1 MSSHQLG
8 DYLIVH
14 GFDAIAEAVDAL
26 TQRNA
31 GKRNRQYHW
40 IAAGAVDEEGA
51 FYFNPANPTAS
62 SMYRHGESR
71 FDTIGE
77 QEVRKAQV
85 RRLARPLRVR
95 TVWALGAAAGA
106 SSARNGGIGLS
117 FRLPSPAAV

>member
-1 MSSHQLG
+1 MAQLG

-26 TQRNA
+26 TQRNV
-31 GKRNRQYHW
+31 GKRDHHYHW

-77 QEVRKAQV
+77 QEVRKVQV
-85 RRLARPLRVR
+85 RRLDMLLAEGVLPARTSSSSMWR
-95 TVWALGAAAGA
+95 ALSTTYCAGGRPRAA
-106 SSARNGGIGLS
+106 
-117 FRLPSPAAV
+117 